1 MKRDVLTVV
10 IGSALTIFLDLIV
23 RVVIHTFLG
32 VLMYCIRYF
41 VSSSITGLCLDSG
54 AGLMECG
61 AAGRDQ
67 FEFDRCVLRV
77 NETDDFAASLS
88 VLVFG
93 MLFCRYTLLPKS
105 PPGVRH
111 RNMRQA
117 SCSSLSTT
125 SHISQVH
132 SYPCDVRTST
142 GFSGH
147 SLSHPKLCPP
157 NQQVCLVPFPCS
169 PLLFSYSTDRLRLIQ
184 PHLRI
189 DSRSARPTTTR
200 LFKQPACS
208 LWFTYMRSLCV

>member
-1 MKRDVLTVV
+1 MERNYLIRNASWLAGMVWAGYRMKRDVLTVV
-10 IGSALTIFLDLIV
+10 VGSALTIFLDLIV

-54 AGLMECG
+54 AGLMACG
-61 AAGRDQ
+61 AAGRDG

-132 SYPCDVRTST
+132 SCPCDVLHIQNKHPPDSPGTPRPILDHVLQISR
-142 GFSGH
+142 FVS
-147 SLSHPKLCPP
+147 SLS
-157 NQQVCLVPFPCS
+157 LVLS
-169 PLLFSYSTDRLRLIQ
+169 FSFHTQRTD
-184 PHLRI
+184 
-189 DSRSARPTTTR
+189 S
-200 LFKQPACS
+200 
-208 LWFTYMRSLCV
+208 V